1 MSFSRGFPPA
11 SWKSRHNGSVPR
23 DLRDELLHRVIFYT
37 MEEAEVPM
45 KERRRRCNGGMNEE
59 PTARP
64 PVPRRRLF
72 ADATE
77 QGVFRALVAFAL
89 LVFLLYLLYRL
100 MAPFLVGIGWGIILA
115 VTTFPLYRRL
125 RRALRDRETLSA
137 AIMVLAVA
145 LLLVG
150 PTVTFVGLLGK
161 QGVQA
166 YKVLERIGQEG
177 GAVQFLQERLGAYE
191 THSVVGPWMAKGKVY
206 LQSASEDLETTV
218 TPAVQK
224 IVAAILGL
232 FTAALTNFFSFLLH
246 LAIML
251 FTLGILYIKG
261 DFLFGHALSLLPLP
275 EVKKDLLF
283 HRLDQVMKAVIR
295 GIVLTWATQGVLG
308 GLGFWATGLPSP
320 AVFGVLTA
328 FSAIVPIVGTTLV
341 WLPGGLY
348 LILAGKTLYG
358 VGLLLWGGIVVSRID
373 GILLPLLIGG
383 QVEIPLALILV
394 GVVGG
399 VFAFGLMGLVIG
411 PLLLAVTLFFLEL
424 YRERVLPPAE
434 VSVEPGE

>member
-1 MSFSRGFPPA
+1 MAESDAPSNVPA
-11 SWKSRHNGSVPR
+11 
-23 DLRDELLHRVIFYT
+23 
-37 MEEAEVPM
+37 
-45 KERRRRCNGGMNEE
+45 GMNED

-64 PVPRRRLF
+64 PVSRRRLF

-77 QGVFRALVAFAL
+77 QGVFRALVGFAL
-89 LVFLLYLLYRL
+89 VVFLLYLLYRL

-125 RRALRDRETLSA
+125 RRALKDRETLSA
-137 AIMVLAVA
+137 AIMVLAVT

-177 GAVQFLQERLGAYE
+177 GAVHFLQERLSPYE
-191 THSVVGPWMAKGKVY
+191 THSVIGPWVVKGQVY
-206 LQSASEDLETTV
+206 LQRASTDLETTV
-218 TPAVQK
+218 TPAMKKV
-224 IVAAILGL
+224 IAAILGL

-251 FTLGILYIKG
+251 MTVGILYIKG
-261 DFLFGHALSLLPLP
+261 NYLFEQGLSLLPLQ
-275 EVKKDLLF
+275 EARKKVLF

-295 GIVLTWATQGVLG
+295 GIVLTWAAQGVLG

-328 FSAIVPIVGTTLV
+328 FSAIVPIVGTTLI
-341 WLPGGLY
+341 WLPGALY

-358 VGLLLWGGIVVSRID
+358 VGLLLWGAIAVSRID

-383 QVEIPLALILV
+383 KVEIPLPLILV

-411 PLLLAVTLFFLEL
+411 PLLLVVTLFFLET
-424 YRERVLPPAE
+424 YRENLLPPAG
-434 VSVEPGE
+434 VPAKPGE

>member
-1 MSFSRGFPPA
+1 
-11 SWKSRHNGSVPR
+11 
-23 DLRDELLHRVIFYT
+23 
-37 MEEAEVPM
+37 
-45 KERRRRCNGGMNEE
+45 MNEE
-59 PTARP
+59 PTTRP
-64 PVPRRRLF
+64 PAPRRRLF

-77 QGVFRALVAFAL
+77 QGVFRALVAFTL
-89 LVFLLYLLYRL
+89 LVVLLYLLYRL
-100 MAPFLVGIGWGIILA
+100 MAPFLVGIGWAIIVA

-125 RRALRDRETLSA
+125 RRVLRERETLSA

-177 GAVQFLQERLGAYE
+177 GAVFFLQERLDSYE
-191 THSVVGPWMAKGKVY
+191 THSVIGPWVTKGKVY

-218 TPAVQK
+218 APAVKK

-246 LAIML
+246 LVIML
-251 FTLGILYIKG
+251 ITLGILYIKG
-261 DFLFGHALSLLPLP
+261 DYLFSHALSLLPLP
-275 EVKKDLLF
+275 EAKKEVLF

-358 VGLLLWGGIVVSRID
+358 VGLLLWGAIVVSRID

-383 QVEIPLALILV
+383 KVEIPLALILV

-424 YRERVLPPAE
+424 YREQVLPPEE
-434 VSVEPGE
+434 VPAEPGE

>member
-1 MSFSRGFPPA
+1 MAESDAPSNVPA
-11 SWKSRHNGSVPR
+11 
-23 DLRDELLHRVIFYT
+23 
-37 MEEAEVPM
+37 
-45 KERRRRCNGGMNEE
+45 GMNEG

-77 QGVFRALVAFAL
+77 QGVFRALVGFAL
-89 LVFLLYLLYRL
+89 VVFLLYLLYRL

-125 RRALRDRETLSA
+125 RRALKDRETLSA
-137 AIMVLAVA
+137 AIMVLAVT

-177 GAVQFLQERLGAYE
+177 GAVHFLQEKLSPYE
-191 THSVVGPWMAKGKVY
+191 THSVIGPWVVKGQVY
-206 LQSASEDLETTV
+206 LQSASADLETTV
-218 TPAVQK
+218 TPAMKKV
-224 IVAAILGL
+224 IAAILGL
-232 FTAALTNFFSFLLH
+232 FTAALTNFLSFLLH

-251 FTLGILYIKG
+251 MTVGILYIKG
-261 DFLFGHALSLLPLP
+261 DYLFEQALSLLPLQAARK
-275 EVKKDLLF
+275 EVLF

-341 WLPGGLY
+341 WLPGALY

-358 VGLLLWGGIVVSRID
+358 VGLLVWGAIVVSRID

-383 QVEIPLALILV
+383 KVEIPLALILV

-411 PLLLAVTLFFLEL
+411 PLLLVVTLFFLET
-424 YRERVLPPAE
+424 YRENLLPPAG
-434 VSVEPGE
+434 VPAKPGE

>member
-1 MSFSRGFPPA
+1 
-11 SWKSRHNGSVPR
+11 
-23 DLRDELLHRVIFYT
+23 
-37 MEEAEVPM
+37 
-45 KERRRRCNGGMNEE
+45 MNED

-64 PVPRRRLF
+64 PAPRRRLF
-72 ADATE
+72 VDATE

-89 LVFLLYLLYRL
+89 VVILLYLLYRL

-125 RRALRDRETLSA
+125 RRALRDRETLST
-137 AIMVLAVA
+137 AIMVLAVT

-177 GAVQFLQERLGAYE
+177 GAVQFLQERLSLYE
-191 THSVVGPWMAKGKVY
+191 THSVIGPWVMKGKVY
-206 LQSASEDLETTV
+206 LQGASADLETTV
-218 TPAVQK
+218 TPAMKKV
-224 IVAAILGL
+224 IAAILGL

-251 FTLGILYIKG
+251 ITLGILYIKG
-261 DFLFGHALSLLPLP
+261 DFLFEQALSLLPLQAARK
-275 EVKKDLLF
+275 EVLF

-328 FSAIVPIVGTTLV
+328 FSAIIPIVGTTLV
-341 WLPGGLY
+341 WLPGALY

-358 VGLLLWGGIVVSRID
+358 VGLLLWGAIVVSR
-373 GILLPLLIGG
+373 
-383 QVEIPLALILV
+383 V
-394 GVVGG
+394 
-399 VFAFGLMGLVIG
+399 
-411 PLLLAVTLFFLEL
+411 
-424 YRERVLPPAE
+424 
-434 VSVEPGE
+434 

>member
-1 MSFSRGFPPA
+1 LAEGDAPSNVPA
-11 SWKSRHNGSVPR
+11 
-23 DLRDELLHRVIFYT
+23 
-37 MEEAEVPM
+37 
-45 KERRRRCNGGMNEE
+45 GMNED

-77 QGVFRALVAFAL
+77 QGVFRALVGFAL
-89 LVFLLYLLYRL
+89 VVFLLYLLYRL

-125 RRALRDRETLSA
+125 RSALKDRETLSA
-137 AIMVLAVA
+137 AIMVVAVT

-177 GAVQFLQERLGAYE
+177 GAVHFLQERLSPYE
-191 THSVVGPWMAKGKVY
+191 THRVIGPWVVKGQVY
-206 LQSASEDLETTV
+206 LQSASADLETTV
-218 TPAVQK
+218 TPAMKKV
-224 IVAAILGL
+224 IAAILGL

-251 FTLGILYIKG
+251 ITLGILYIKG
-261 DFLFGHALSLLPLP
+261 DFLFEQALSLLPLQEARK
-275 EVKKDLLF
+275 EVLF

-341 WLPGGLY
+341 WLPGALY

-358 VGLLLWGGIVVSRID
+358 VGLLVWGAVVVSRID

-411 PLLLAVTLFFLEL
+411 PLLLVVTLFFLEL
-424 YRERVLPPAE
+424 YREQVLPPAE
-434 VSVEPGE
+434 VPVKPGE

>member
-1 MSFSRGFPPA
+1 MAESDAPSNVPA
-11 SWKSRHNGSVPR
+11 
-23 DLRDELLHRVIFYT
+23 
-37 MEEAEVPM
+37 
-45 KERRRRCNGGMNEE
+45 GMNEG

-64 PVPRRRLF
+64 PVSRRRLF

-77 QGVFRALVAFAL
+77 QGVFRALVSFAL
-89 LVFLLYLLYRL
+89 VVFLLYLLYRL

-137 AIMVLAVA
+137 AIMVLAVT

-177 GAVQFLQERLGAYE
+177 GAVHFLQERLSPYE
-191 THSVVGPWMAKGKVY
+191 THSVIGPWVVKGQVY
-206 LQSASEDLETTV
+206 LQRASTDLETTV
-218 TPAVQK
+218 TPAMKKV
-224 IVAAILGL
+224 IAAILGL
-232 FTAALTNFFSFLLH
+232 FTATLTNFFSFLLH
-246 LAIML
+246 LAVML
-251 FTLGILYIKG
+251 ITLSIFYLKG
-261 DFLFGHALSLLPLP
+261 DFLLGQALSLLPLP
-275 EVKKDLLF
+275 EARKEILF

-295 GIVLTWATQGVLG
+295 GIVLTWAIQGFLG
-308 GLGFWATGLPSP
+308 GIGFWATGLPSP
-320 AVFGVLTA
+320 VVFGVLTA

-341 WLPGGLY
+341 WGPGALY
-348 LILAGKTLYG
+348 LILAGKTALG
-358 VGLLLWGGIVVSRID
+358 VGLLLWGAIVVSRVD
-373 GILLPLLIGG
+373 AILLPLLIGG
-383 QVEIPLALILV
+383 KVEIPLPLILV

-411 PLLLAVTLFFLEL
+411 PLLLVVTLFFLET
-424 YRERVLPPAE
+424 YRENLLPPAG
-434 VSVEPGE
+434 VPAEPGE

>member
-1 MSFSRGFPPA
+1 LAEGDALSNVPA
-11 SWKSRHNGSVPR
+11 
-23 DLRDELLHRVIFYT
+23 
-37 MEEAEVPM
+37 
-45 KERRRRCNGGMNEE
+45 GMNED

-64 PVPRRRLF
+64 PVAHRRLF

-125 RRALRDRETLSA
+125 CRALRGRETLSA
-137 AIMVLAVA
+137 AIMVLAVT

-150 PTVTFVGLLGK
+150 PTVAFVGLLGK

-177 GAVQFLQERLGAYE
+177 GAVHFLKERLGPYE
-191 THSVVGPWMAKGKVY
+191 THQVVGPWVAKGRMY
-206 LQSASEDLETTV
+206 LENASADLVGTV
-218 TPAVQK
+218 TPVMEK
-224 IVAAILGL
+224 VILAILGL
-232 FTAALTNFFSFLLH
+232 FTAASTNFFAFLLD

-251 FTLGILYIKG
+251 ITLGIFYLKG
-261 DFLFGHALSLLPLP
+261 EYLLGQALSLLPLQDARKR
-275 EVKKDLLF
+275 VLF
-283 HRLDQVMKAVIR
+283 HRMDQVMKAVVH
-295 GIVLTWATQGVLG
+295 GILLTWATQGLLG

-320 AVFGVLTA
+320 VVFGVLTA
-328 FSAIVPIVGTTLV
+328 FSAIIPIIGTTLV

-348 LILAGKTLYG
+348 LILAGKTLHG
-358 VGLLLWGGIVVSRID
+358 VGLLLWGAIVVSRVD

-383 QVEIPLALILV
+383 RVEIPLSLILV

-399 VFAFGLMGLVIG
+399 VFAFGLIGLVIG

-424 YRERVLPPAE
+424 YREQVMPPPE
-434 VSVEPGE
+434 VPAEPGE

>member
-1 MSFSRGFPPA
+1 MAEGDAPSNVPA
-11 SWKSRHNGSVPR
+11 
-23 DLRDELLHRVIFYT
+23 
-37 MEEAEVPM
+37 
-45 KERRRRCNGGMNEE
+45 GMNEG

-77 QGVFRALVAFAL
+77 QGVFRALVGFAL
-89 LVFLLYLLYRL
+89 VVFLLYLLYRL

-125 RRALRDRETLSA
+125 RRALKDRETLSA
-137 AIMVLAVA
+137 AIMVLAVT

-177 GAVQFLQERLGAYE
+177 GAVHFLQEKLSPYE
-191 THSVVGPWMAKGKVY
+191 THSVIGPWVVKGQVY
-206 LQSASEDLETTV
+206 LQSASADLETTV
-218 TPAVQK
+218 TPAMKKV
-224 IVAAILGL
+224 IAAILGL
-232 FTAALTNFFSFLLH
+232 FTAALTNFLSFLLH

-251 FTLGILYIKG
+251 MTVGILYIKG
-261 DFLFGHALSLLPLP
+261 DYLFEQALSLLPLQAARK
-275 EVKKDLLF
+275 EVLF

-341 WLPGGLY
+341 WLPGALY
-348 LILAGKTLYG
+348 LILAGKTALG
-358 VGLLLWGGIVVSRID
+358 VGLLLWGAIVVSRVD
-373 GILLPLLIGG
+373 AILLPLLIGG
-383 QVEIPLALILV
+383 KVEIPLPLILV

-411 PLLLAVTLFFLEL
+411 PLLLVVTLFFLET
-424 YRERVLPPAE
+424 YRENLLPPAG
-434 VSVEPGE
+434 VPAEPGE